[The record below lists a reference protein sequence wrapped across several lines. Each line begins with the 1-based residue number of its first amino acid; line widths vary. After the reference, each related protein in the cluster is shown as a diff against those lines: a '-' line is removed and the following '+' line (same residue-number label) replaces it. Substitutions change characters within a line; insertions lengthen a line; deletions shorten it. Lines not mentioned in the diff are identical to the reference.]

1 MKKVSN
7 KSGFVSTLIIYA
19 ALLALLSILTFAVPF
34 PKVSNSVLIISYS
47 CAMGMIF
54 LEGILTL
61 SLLFK
66 EKDGNQRILGLP
78 ILYSCFIALI
88 AQIVL
93 TAIFYICNAFFALPI
108 WLVFVLEAVL
118 FVYLIVQLSLG
129 FFFKN
134 RNEEYHKNAG
144 NTQFMDSFRV
154 KLKTIVTL
162 NENKNVAK
170 ELEDL
175 FDIAKGSDPI
185 TNANCLE
192 AEKELEL
199 NVQEIN
205 EAVKEGSEEKTRT
218 AIKKTKAKLLERNA
232 LCKAGK

>member
-7 KSGFVSTLIIYA
+7 KSGFISALVIYA
-19 ALLALLSILTFAVPF
+19 TLLALLSVLTFAIPF
-34 PKVSNSVLIISYS
+34 PKVDNSVLIVSYS
-47 CAMGMIF
+47 CAMGVIA

-88 AQIVL
+88 AQLLL
-93 TAIFYICNAFFALPI
+93 TTFFYVCNAFFTLPI

-118 FVYLIVQLSLG
+118 FAYLIVQLSLG

-144 NTQFMDSFRV
+144 DTKFMDAFRV
-154 KLKTIVTL
+154 KLKTIVAL
-162 NENKNVAK
+162 NDIQNVAK
-170 ELEDL
+170 DLENL
-175 FDIAKGSDPI
+175 LDIAKGSDPV

-199 NVQEIN
+199 CIQELDL
-205 EAVKEGSEEKTRT
+205 AVKDGPEEKTRV